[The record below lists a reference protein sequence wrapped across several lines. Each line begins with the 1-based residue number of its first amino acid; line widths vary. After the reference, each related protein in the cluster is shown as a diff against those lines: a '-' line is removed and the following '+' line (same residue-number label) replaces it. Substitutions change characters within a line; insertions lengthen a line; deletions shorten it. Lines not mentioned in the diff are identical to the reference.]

1 MAEGSEFK
9 AEGIAGIAV
18 AMIAVAMAAT
28 GAPRPVWVAVLVIG
42 VILLGVAAIRWS
54 HRNDLPVSRDSDR
67 RGGHSRQRPRSSR
80 R

>member
-18 AMIAVAMAAT
+18 ALAAVILAAL
-28 GAPRPVWVAVLVIG
+28 GVPRLIWVLVLGIG

-54 HRNDLPVSRDSDR
+54 HRNDPPAAKGSDR
-67 RGGHSRQRPRSSR
+67 DRG
-80 R
+80 